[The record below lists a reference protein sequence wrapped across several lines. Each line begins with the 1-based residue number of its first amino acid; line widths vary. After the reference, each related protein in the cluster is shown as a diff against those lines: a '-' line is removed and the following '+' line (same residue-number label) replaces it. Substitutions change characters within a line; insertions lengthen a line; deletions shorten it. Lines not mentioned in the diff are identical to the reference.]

1 MNLLRLLLSLHS
13 ILLFSLLVF
22 DSIASCQEVE
32 TTPIAS
38 KFALET
44 LGEAEKLA
52 RQLPEKFQ
60 LPVLVRI
67 AGELERAGSNAAAE
81 TLWSEFDKLIGQH
94 DDPAYRDFLLAFLA
108 QERARS
114 GDLDHAKKIVNQMDP
129 PAQHQAIQLVALE
142 LCEDARF
149 KEAVIYAESI
159 PRGSSI
165 LFDTMKKI
173 GLASAKGGD
182 TKHAFRASRGMNP
195 GQGGTMA
202 KKMRVICLMCR
213 SFWRNGDEQLA
224 IGFMSQAKKLADI
237 AKLDLETTLVIDT
250 TLAALQS
257 ENFEA
262 ELKKI
267 LARLDGEPIKEIE
280 KLVIQVGIA
289 GVVVNF
295 RHSELLKHLKSDQ
308 KEYGYALDAI
318 SGEYIVHHG
327 DAKEVDSLKSHWNQM
342 PLLDGLTRLSRTC
355 SKEKRLKEAEEH
367 LERAVKIAQDSL
379 EQDLGSDLFLRPFR
393 KLISAQSSAGQHRD
407 ALALVKQYP
416 DPMKIP
422 ELMVEV
428 VAAIPKP
435 ETP

>member
-1 MNLLRLLLSLHS
+1 MNLRLVFSLHS
-13 ILLFSLLVF
+13 ILLFSLLVL
-22 DSIASCQEVE
+22 DSTASCQEVE
-32 TTPIAS
+32 TTPNAS

-52 RQLPEKFQ
+52 RQLPEKSQ

-67 AGELERAGSNAAAE
+67 AGELDRAGSNAAAE

-114 GDLDHAKKIVNQMDP
+114 GDLEHAKKIVNQMDL
-129 PAQHQAIQLVALE
+129 PAQHHAIQLVALE
-142 LCEDARF
+142 LCEVARF
-149 KEAVIYAESI
+149 KEA
-159 PRGSSI
+159 
-165 LFDTMKKI
+165 
-173 GLASAKGGD
+173 
-182 TKHAFRASRGMNP
+182 P
-195 GQGGTMA
+195 GQGGSMA
-202 KKMRVICLMCR
+202 QKMRVVCLMCR

-257 ENFEA
+257 KNFEA
-262 ELKKI
+262 DLKKI
-267 LARLDGEPIKEIE
+267 LARLDSEPIKEIE

-318 SGEYIVHHG
+318 SGEYIVHYG

-342 PLLDGLTRLSRTC
+342 PLLDGLSRLSRTC
-355 SKEKRLKEAEEH
+355 SKEKRLNEAQEH

-379 EQDLGSDLFLRPFR
+379 EKDLDSDLFLRPFT
-393 KLISAQSSAGQHRD
+393 KLISTQSSAGQHRD
-407 ALALVKQYP
+407 ALALVRQYP
-416 DPMKIP
+416 DSTKIP